1 MHLFSVCY
9 ILTFRDD
16 NSAASFHYENGEFRY
31 RAGEDED
38 EDFSS
43 LHRNCYEI
51 WAKYVDVLSK
61 MDFWLPTNASEGI
74 YHLTHT
80 FRLRT
85 IYEAF
90 EIR

>member
-1 MHLFSVCY
+1 MITLLHRS
-9 ILTFRDD
+9 IMK
-16 NSAASFHYENGEFRY
+16 NGEFMN
-31 RAGEDED
+31 RAGED

-85 IYEAF
+85 ICELF